1 MRLRI
6 ILTSSS
12 SEFFL
17 LRKARSPIDKF
28 LAYPLRTCFRNHE
41 KSSGFCHPVLA
52 AYRRRSPGPIL
63 HGDRESTAIS
73 YLPLSYTLQ
82 E

>member
-28 LAYPLRTCFRNHE
+28 LAYSPLRTCFRNHE
-41 KSSGFCHPVLA
+41 KSSGFCNNPVLA

-73 YLPLSYTLQ
+73 
-82 E
+82 